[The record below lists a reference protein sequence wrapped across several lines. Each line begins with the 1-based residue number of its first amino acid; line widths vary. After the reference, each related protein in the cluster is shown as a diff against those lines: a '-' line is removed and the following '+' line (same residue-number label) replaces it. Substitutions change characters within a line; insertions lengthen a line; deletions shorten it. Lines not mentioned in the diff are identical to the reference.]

1 MTSQIRIMRAILNDL
16 YQSPTLLLVL
26 TTLFWAGNVIAG
38 QLALGEITPLQLV
51 LFRWVGVL
59 LILWPLYAGE
69 VRKYW
74 PIARPR
80 IGRLIVTSI
89 FGFTLFNILFY
100 WGSETTSAVNIG
112 ILQGSIPVFTMIG
125 ALVFLGVRAGFV
137 QLIGVGITLIGVVL
151 VASGGSP
158 LDLLQLQINQGDLL
172 MLIAC
177 FLYAAY
183 TVMLVG
189 RPAMP
194 DTVFFTLLATVSA
207 LTALPPAII
216 EFFVAEN
223 YSWPTLQGW
232 LLVIYVAVFPS
243 WLAQL
248 FFLRGVDLIGPGR
261 AGVYA
266 NLVPVFAAAMA
277 VGLLGQPFETYHAV
291 AIVAVIGGIALAQNA
306 PRPREATG
314 RG

>member
-1 MTSQIRIMRAILNDL
+1 MRSLLHDL
-16 YQSPTLLLVL
+16 YHRPAALLVL
-26 TTLFWAGNVIAG
+26 TTLFWAGNVIVG
-38 QLALGEITPLQLV
+38 QIAIGEITPLQLV
-51 LFRWVGVL
+51 LFRWIGVL
-59 LILWPLYAGE
+59 LILWPLHGRE
-69 VRKYW
+69 VRESW
-74 PIARPR
+74 PAIRNQL
-80 IGRLIVTSI
+80 GRVIVMGAS
-89 FGFTLFNILFY
+89 GFTIFNILFY

-125 ALVFLGVRAGFV
+125 AFFFLGARAGAI
-137 QLIGVGITLIGVVL
+137 QMIGVAITLIGVVL

-158 LDLLQLQINQGDLL
+158 GDLLQLQINQGDLL

-189 RPAMP
+189 RPKVP
-194 DTVFFTLLATVSA
+194 DTVFFTILATVSA
-207 LTALPPAII
+207 ITALPPA
-216 EFFVAEN
+216 VAELFLAES
-223 YSWPTLQGW
+223 YRWPTALGW
-232 LLVIYVAVFPS
+232 VLVIYVAVFPS

-277 VGLLGQPFETYHAV
+277 VGFLGQPFETYHAI
-291 AIVAVIGGIALAQNA
+291 AIIAVIGGIALAQNA
-306 PRPREATG
+306 PRPNEATG
-314 RG
+314 RS

>member
-1 MTSQIRIMRAILNDL
+1 MRSVRHSL
-16 YQSPTLLLVL
+16 YHSPTLLLVL

-59 LILWPLYAGE
+59 LILWPLYGRQ
-69 VRKYW
+69 VRESW
-74 PIARPR
+74 PAVRPQL
-80 IGRLIVTSI
+80 GRVIVMGAS
-89 FGFTLFNILFY
+89 GFTVFNILFY

-125 ALVFLGVRAGFV
+125 AFFFLGVRAGLV
-137 QLIGVGITLIGVVL
+137 QMIGVGITLIGVVL
-151 VASGGSP
+151 VASGGAP
-158 LDLLQLQINQGDLL
+158 GDLLQLQMNQGDLL

-189 RPAMP
+189 RPP
-194 DTVFFTLLATVSA
+194 VRDTVFFTLLATISA
-207 LTALPPAII
+207 LTALPPALVEI
-216 EFFVAEN
+216 FVAEN

-232 LLVIYVAVFPS
+232 MLVIYVAVFPS

-266 NLVPVFAAAMA
+266 NLVPIFASAMA
-277 VGLLGQPFETYHAV
+277 VGLLGQSFETYHAI
-291 AIVAVIGGIALAQNA
+291 AIMAVIGGIALAQNA
-306 PRPREATG
+306 PKPRRATG